1 MFPWWNPSKFLLL
14 ESLYLSLKSPCLL
27 VKSCAFPHAL
37 RLGPRWCS
45 GEGAVGES
53 STCGRWTVVLTNRNW
68 PSKIEGYMKH
78 GENWV
83 KHGICGLRHRKC
95 WSSLII
101 IKHGG
106 LNQGGM
112 FFNEQCGFKP
122 GKNCFTMKNMRCNN
136 EHGWDII
143 GE

>member
-1 MFPWWNPSKFLLL
+1 
-14 ESLYLSLKSPCLL
+14 
-27 VKSCAFPHAL
+27 
-37 RLGPRWCS
+37 
-45 GEGAVGES
+45 
-53 STCGRWTVVLTNRNW
+53 
-68 PSKIEGYMKH
+68 MKH

-136 EHGWDII
+136 EHG
-143 GE
+143 

>member
-1 MFPWWNPSKFLLL
+1 
-14 ESLYLSLKSPCLL
+14 
-27 VKSCAFPHAL
+27 
-37 RLGPRWCS
+37 
-45 GEGAVGES
+45 
-53 STCGRWTVVLTNRNW
+53 
-68 PSKIEGYMKH
+68 MKH

-112 FFNEQCGFKP
+112 FFNEQCEFKP
-122 GKNCFTMKNMRCNN
+122 GKNCFNMKNMRCNN
-136 EHGWDII
+136 EHG
-143 GE
+143 